1 MRITAICRGAPGL
14 GRVVPSLALIETL
27 AARGN
32 VTSTF
37 MTYGAGARY
46 LTSRGKTVVD
56 LGEPDGLFI
65 DSVAPQALRI
75 LELLT
80 HDAPDAILVDGEF
93 FLPVALTDIGA
104 PVIYLANP
112 HDLLGAQNT
121 FRRVNRILLSY
132 ADMVIMSSLSCA
144 RPNPRPALVR
154 GTPCIE
160 IPPLTKD
167 VPLEH
172 RRADGAPR
180 VLVTTGGGSLRNEDL
195 RVSTDTALAQILDVL
210 TDLVDSDEVA
220 SVRVVLGCDARLP
233 DRWQNVPTWLE
244 ISDTP
249 VELAD
254 LYPDHDLLIAR
265 AGRNTTAEAAYCGIP
280 TVLLPM
286 IADAHRAVEQT
297 DNVSVAAHRPGV
309 FPLLEWSEP
318 VALRK
323 TLTHAL
329 AYTRRGV
336 RTPGQRGNDTA
347 ADTVARLLGYG
358 YAPPIEC
365 VLTRS
370 SPP

>member
-56 LGEPDGLFI
+56 LGVPDGLFI
-65 DSVAPQALRI
+65 DSVAPQVLQI
-75 LELLT
+75 LDHLT
-80 HDAPDAILVDGEF
+80 HNVPDAILVDGEF
-93 FLPVALTDIGA
+93 FLPLALTDLGA

-112 HDLLGAQNT
+112 HDLLGTQNT
-121 FRRVNRILLSY
+121 FRRVNQILLSY
-132 ADMVIMSSLSCA
+132 ADMVLMSSLTCTQ
-144 RPNPRPALVR
+144 PNSRPALVR

-180 VLVTTGGGSLRNEDL
+180 VLVTTGGGSLRNDDL
-195 RVSTDTALAQILDVL
+195 RASTDAALAQILDVL
-210 TDLVDSDEVA
+210 TDLVDSDEVG

-233 DRWQNVPTWLE
+233 DRWRNVPTWLE
-244 ISDTP
+244 VSDVP
-249 VELAD
+249 VELAH

-286 IADAHRAVEQT
+286 TADAHRAIEQT
-297 DNVSVAAHRPGV
+297 DNVTVAARRSGV
-309 FPLLEWSEP
+309 FPLLEWNEP
-318 VALRK
+318 AALRK

-329 AYTRRGV
+329 AYARRGI
-336 RTPGQRGNDTA
+336 RTPGQRGNNTA
-347 ADTVARLLGYG
+347 ADIIARLLGYS
-358 YAPPIEC
+358 YAPP
-365 VLTRS
+365 LNA
-370 SPP
+370 P